1 MARPKKQKGLGDT
14 IEAVLTTTGI
24 KQLFEIFVD
33 GEDCGCDKRKEKLN
47 ELFPYRFKARCLTE
61 LEYNGWKEFIET
73 RSIEY
78 IFGKWRGDVLP
89 KEIIFICDLYAS
101 VFSRQTWY
109 PCSGCSPKP
118 LINMIDKLDKVF
130 DAYEN

>member
-14 IEAVLTTTGI
+14 VEAVLTTTGI
-24 KQLFEIFVD
+24 KKIFEIFVD

-61 LEYNGWKEFIET
+61 LEYNSWKDF
-73 RSIEY
+73 
-78 IFGKWRGDVLP
+78 
-89 KEIIFICDLYAS
+89 KEVRTLKISWPQIVYVCDLYAT
-101 VFSRQTWY
+101 VFNRQTWY

>member
-1 MARPKKQKGLGDT
+1 MGRPKKQKGLGDT
-14 IEAVLTTTGI
+14 VEAVLTTTGI

-33 GEDCGCDKRKEKLN
+33 GKDCGCDKRKEKLN

-61 LEYNGWKEFIET
+61 LEYNSWKDF
-73 RSIEY
+73 
-78 IFGKWRGDVLP
+78 
-89 KEIIFICDLYAS
+89 KEVRTLKISWPQIVYVCDLYAT
-101 VFSRQTWY
+101 VFNRQTWY

>member
-14 IEAVLTTTGI
+14 VEAVLTTTGI
-24 KQLFEIFVD
+24 KQLFEIFVN

-61 LEYNGWKEFIET
+61 LEYNSWKDF
-73 RSIEY
+73 
-78 IFGKWRGDVLP
+78 
-89 KEIIFICDLYAS
+89 KEVRTLKISWPQIVYVCDLYAT
-101 VFSRQTWY
+101 VFNRQTWY

>member
-14 IEAVLTTTGI
+14 VEAVLTTTGI
-24 KQLFEIFVD
+24 KKIFEIFVD

-61 LEYNGWKEFIET
+61 LEYNGWKDF
-73 RSIEY
+73 
-78 IFGKWRGDVLP
+78 
-89 KEIIFICDLYAS
+89 KEVRTLKISWAQIVYVCDLYAS

>member
-24 KQLFEIFVD
+24 KKIFEIFVD

-61 LEYNGWKEFIET
+61 LEYNSWKDF
-73 RSIEY
+73 
-78 IFGKWRGDVLP
+78 
-89 KEIIFICDLYAS
+89 KEVRTLKISWAQIVYVCDLYAT
-101 VFSRQTWY
+101 VFNRQTWY

>member
-24 KQLFEIFVD
+24 KKIFEIFVD

-61 LEYNGWKEFIET
+61 LEYNSWKDF
-73 RSIEY
+73 
-78 IFGKWRGDVLP
+78 
-89 KEIIFICDLYAS
+89 KEVRTLKISWAQIVYVCDLYAS

-118 LINMIDKLDKVF
+118 LINMIDKLDKVY

>member
-14 IEAVLTTTGI
+14 VEAVLTTTGI

-33 GEDCGCDKRKEKLN
+33 GKDCGCDKRKEKLN

-61 LEYNGWKEFIET
+61 LEYNSWKDF
-73 RSIEY
+73 
-78 IFGKWRGDVLP
+78 
-89 KEIIFICDLYAS
+89 KEVRTLKISWPQIVYVCDLYAT
-101 VFSRQTWY
+101 VFNRQTWY

-130 DAYEN
+130 DAYDN

>member
-24 KQLFEIFVD
+24 KKIFEIFVD

-61 LEYNGWKEFIET
+61 LEYNSWKDF
-73 RSIEY
+73 
-78 IFGKWRGDVLP
+78 
-89 KEIIFICDLYAS
+89 KEVRTLKISWAQIVYVCDLYAS
-101 VFSRQTWY
+101 VFSRQVWY

>member
-14 IEAVLTTTGI
+14 VEAVLTTTGI
-24 KQLFEIFVD
+24 KKIFEIFVD

-61 LEYNGWKEFIET
+61 LEYNSWKDF
-73 RSIEY
+73 
-78 IFGKWRGDVLP
+78 
-89 KEIIFICDLYAS
+89 KEVRTLKISWAQIVYVCDLYAT
-101 VFSRQTWY
+101 VFNRQTWY

>member
-24 KQLFEIFVD
+24 KKIFEIFVD

-61 LEYNGWKEFIET
+61 LEYNSWKDF
-73 RSIEY
+73 
-78 IFGKWRGDVLP
+78 
-89 KEIIFICDLYAS
+89 KEVRTLKISWAQIVYVCDLYAS

>member
-24 KQLFEIFVD
+24 KKIFEIFVD

-61 LEYNGWKEFIET
+61 LEYNSWKDF
-73 RSIEY
+73 
-78 IFGKWRGDVLP
+78 
-89 KEIIFICDLYAS
+89 KEVRTLKISWAQIVYVCDLYAS
-101 VFSRQTWY
+101 VFNRQTWY

>member
-24 KQLFEIFVD
+24 KKIFEIFVD

-61 LEYNGWKEFIET
+61 LEYNGWKDF
-73 RSIEY
+73 
-78 IFGKWRGDVLP
+78 
-89 KEIIFICDLYAS
+89 KEVRTLKISWEQIVYVCDLYAS
-101 VFSRQTWY
+101 VFSRQVWY

>member
-24 KQLFEIFVD
+24 KKIFEIFVD

-61 LEYNGWKEFIET
+61 LEYNSWRDFKEVRTLKI
-73 RSIEY
+73 SWAQIVY
-78 IFGKWRGDVLP
+78 V
-89 KEIIFICDLYAS
+89 CDLYAS
-101 VFSRQTWY
+101 VFNRQTWY

>member
-14 IEAVLTTTGI
+14 VEAVLTTTGI

-33 GEDCGCDKRKEKLN
+33 GKDCGCDKRKEKLN

-61 LEYNGWKEFIET
+61 LEYNSWKDF
-73 RSIEY
+73 
-78 IFGKWRGDVLP
+78 
-89 KEIIFICDLYAS
+89 KEVRTLKISWPQIVYVCDLYAT
-101 VFSRQTWY
+101 VFNRQTWY

-118 LINMIDKLDKVF
+118 LINMIDKIDKVF

>member
-14 IEAVLTTTGI
+14 VEAVLTTTGI
-24 KQLFEIFVD
+24 KKIFEIFVD
-33 GEDCGCDKRKEKLN
+33 GEDCGCNERKEKLN

-61 LEYNGWKEFIET
+61 LEYNSWKDF
-73 RSIEY
+73 
-78 IFGKWRGDVLP
+78 
-89 KEIIFICDLYAS
+89 KEVRTLKISWAQIVYVCDLYAS

-130 DAYEN
+130 DTYDN

>member
-24 KQLFEIFVD
+24 KKIFEIFVD

-61 LEYNGWKEFIET
+61 LEYNTWKDF
-73 RSIEY
+73 
-78 IFGKWRGDVLP
+78 
-89 KEIIFICDLYAS
+89 KEVRTLKISWAQIVYVCDLYAS
-101 VFSRQTWY
+101 VFSRQAWY

>member
-14 IEAVLTTTGI
+14 VEAVLTTTGI
-24 KQLFEIFVD
+24 KKIFEIFVD

-61 LEYNGWKEFIET
+61 LEYNSWKDF
-73 RSIEY
+73 
-78 IFGKWRGDVLP
+78 
-89 KEIIFICDLYAS
+89 KEVRTLKISWPQIVYVCDLYAS
-101 VFSRQTWY
+101 VFSRQVWY

>member
-14 IEAVLTTTGI
+14 VEAVLTTTGI
-24 KQLFEIFVD
+24 KKLFEIFVD

-61 LEYNGWKEFIET
+61 LEYNGWKDF
-73 RSIEY
+73 
-78 IFGKWRGDVLP
+78 
-89 KEIIFICDLYAS
+89 KEVRTLKISWEQIVYVCDLYAN
-101 VFSRQTWY
+101 VFSRQVWY
-109 PCSGCSPKP
+109 PCTGCSPKP

>member
-24 KQLFEIFVD
+24 KKIFEIFVD
-33 GEDCGCDKRKEKLN
+33 GEDCGCNERKEKLN

-61 LEYNGWKEFIET
+61 LEYNSWKDF
-73 RSIEY
+73 
-78 IFGKWRGDVLP
+78 
-89 KEIIFICDLYAS
+89 KEVRTLKISWAQIVYVCDLYAS

>member
-14 IEAVLTTTGI
+14 VEAVLTTTGI
-24 KQLFEIFVD
+24 KKLFEIFVD

-61 LEYNGWKEFIET
+61 LEYNGWKDF
-73 RSIEY
+73 
-78 IFGKWRGDVLP
+78 
-89 KEIIFICDLYAS
+89 KEVRTLKISWEQIVYVCDLYAN
-101 VFSRQTWY
+101 VFSRQIWY
-109 PCSGCSPKP
+109 PCTGCSPKP

>member
-14 IEAVLTTTGI
+14 VEAVLTTTGI
-24 KQLFEIFVD
+24 KQLIEIFVD
-33 GEDCGCDKRKEKLN
+33 GKDCGCDKRKEKLN

-61 LEYNGWKEFIET
+61 LEYNGWKDF
-73 RSIEY
+73 
-78 IFGKWRGDVLP
+78 
-89 KEIIFICDLYAS
+89 KEVRNLKLSWVQIVYVCDLYAS
-101 VFSRQTWY
+101 VFSRQVWY
-109 PCSGCSPKP
+109 PCTGCSPKP

>member
-14 IEAVLTTTGI
+14 VEAVLTTTGI
-24 KQLFEIFVD
+24 KKLFEIFVD

-61 LEYNGWKEFIET
+61 LEYNGWKDF
-73 RSIEY
+73 
-78 IFGKWRGDVLP
+78 
-89 KEIIFICDLYAS
+89 KEVRTLKISWEQIVYVCDLYAS
-101 VFSRQTWY
+101 VFSRQIWY
-109 PCSGCSPKP
+109 PCTGCSPKP

>member
-24 KQLFEIFVD
+24 KKIFEIFVD

-61 LEYNGWKEFIET
+61 LEYNGWRDFKEVRTLKI
-73 RSIEY
+73 SWAQIVY
-78 IFGKWRGDVLP
+78 V
-89 KEIIFICDLYAS
+89 CDLYAS